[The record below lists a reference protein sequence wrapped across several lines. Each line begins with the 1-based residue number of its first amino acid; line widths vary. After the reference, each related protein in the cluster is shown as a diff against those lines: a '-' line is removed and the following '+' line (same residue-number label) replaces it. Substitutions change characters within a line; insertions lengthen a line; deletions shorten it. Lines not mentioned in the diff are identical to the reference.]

1 MKNDYQLI
9 AKICRMYYLDDL
21 GQNEIADN
29 LRISKSAVSRLLKE
43 GREKGIITFHIK
55 ESGDRWSSLEEKL
68 ERSFKLKEA
77 VVVSDEGI
85 DSAEL
90 IKKKVAKAAALLLQR
105 RVREKDIVAVSWGTT
120 LVEVVKA
127 LNPPF
132 HLNIEVVPLV
142 GGVDSKGRD
151 IHSNE
156 IARQMSEA
164 FGGRYYVLNA
174 PVIVN
179 DLMAKRALEKEK
191 NIKVVIEKGRSA
203 DIAVVG
209 MGIPKP
215 NSTMVKRGYFSARE
229 FAELAK
235 KGAAGDICTNFY
247 DIQGNICEFSL
258 DNKRIGLGLK
268 ELKLIPNVI
277 GVASGEEKVEAI
289 LGALRGGYINMLVTN
304 KGVAECLISND
315 SGDVSD
321 FMGLGKN

>member
-1 MKNDYQLI
+1 MKNDYYLI
-9 AKICRMYYLDDL
+9 ANVCRMYYLDDL
-21 GQNEIADN
+21 SQNEIADN

-68 ERSFKLKEA
+68 EQVFKLKEA

-85 DSAEL
+85 NSVET

-105 RVREKDIVAVSWGTT
+105 RIREKDIVAVSWGTT
-120 LVEVVKA
+120 LAEVSKA
-127 LNPPF
+127 LNPSF
-132 HLNIEVVPLV
+132 HLNIEVAPFV
-142 GGVDSKGRD
+142 GGVDDKGRD

-156 IARQMSEA
+156 IARRVSEA

-179 DLMAKRALEKEK
+179 NLAVKEALEREK
-191 NIKVVIEKGRSA
+191 SIKAVIEKAKLANISM
-203 DIAVVG
+203 VG
-209 MGIPKP
+209 IGIPKP
-215 NSTMVKRGYFSARE
+215 NSTMVKRGYFSAKE
-229 FAELAK
+229 FAELAE
-235 KGAAGDICTNFY
+235 KGAVGDICTNFY

-268 ELKLIPNVI
+268 ELKLIPDII
-277 GVASGEEKVEAI
+277 GVASGEEKAEAI

-304 KGVAECLISND
+304 KRVAEYLIK
-315 SGDVSD
+315 
-321 FMGLGKN
+321 MM

>member
-1 MKNDYQLI
+1 
-9 AKICRMYYLDDL
+9 MYYLNSL
-21 GQNEIADN
+21 SQNEIADN

-55 ESGDRWSSLEEKL
+55 ELGDRWSSLEEKL
-68 ERSFKLKEA
+68 ERAFKLKEA

-105 RVREKDIVAVSWGTT
+105 RIREKDIVAVSWGTT
-120 LVEVVKA
+120 LAEVAKV
-127 LNPPF
+127 LDPSF

-156 IARQMSEA
+156 IARRMSEA

-179 DLMAKRALEKEK
+179 NLAVKKALEKEK
-191 NIKVVIEKGRSA
+191 SIKAVIEKA
-203 DIAVVG
+203 KLANMAVVG
-209 MGIPKP
+209 IGIPKA
-215 NSTMVKRGYFSARE
+215 NSTMVKRGYFSAKE

-235 KGAAGDICTNFY
+235 KGAVGDICTNFY

-277 GVASGEEKVEAI
+277 GVASGKEKVEAI

-304 KGVAECLISND
+304 KRVAEYLINA
-315 SGDVSD
+315 GR
-321 FMGLGKN
+321 